1 MRQVT
6 LGLTKATVSAISLG
20 TWSYGGSNTI
30 GDRSVG
36 WSGHD
41 DKTAKQGLIR
51 AWELGINHWD
61 TADAYGNGRSEQ
73 LIGEAWDTVA
83 RKDIFL
89 ATKLG
94 WVMGPHAQYP
104 SRSRLPPVPSSFL
117 PPHSGSLFQAHE
129 IRSSQYW
136 RYR

>member
-6 LGLTKATVSAISLG
+6 LGRTKATVSAISLG
-20 TWSYGGSNTI
+20 TWSYGGLNTI

-41 DKTAKQGLIR
+41 DMTARQGLIR

-73 LIGEAWDTVA
+73 LIGEVWDTVS

-89 ATKLG
+89 ATKTRLG
-94 WVMGPHAQYP
+94 DGAT
-104 SRSRLPPVPSSFL
+104 
-117 PPHSGSLFQAHE
+117 
-129 IRSSQYW
+129 
-136 RYR
+136 